1 MYSDI
6 VLKISAMIFDLFS
19 KDNMHLCK
27 YLLVQNQPFRLYFIG
42 ILFSKTFS
50 AECWPTWFCNNSQK
64 NQNIMNAGSKAA
76 IKFHEVSHLLR

>member
-50 AECWPTWFCNNSQK
+50 PDLLGFVITPRKIKISWMLVWKLIYNSR
-64 NQNIMNAGSKAA
+64 SC
-76 IKFHEVSHLLR
+76 LTY